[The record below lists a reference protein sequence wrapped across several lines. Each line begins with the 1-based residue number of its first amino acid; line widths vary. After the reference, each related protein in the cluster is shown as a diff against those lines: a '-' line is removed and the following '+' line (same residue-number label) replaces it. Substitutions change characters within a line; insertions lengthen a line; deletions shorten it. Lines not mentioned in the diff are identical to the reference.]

1 MYFLPKFPQYST
13 SILPVLIS
21 RLWPKLK
28 KSIQKSKKSRI
39 ELSTVTQDIDYL
51 KKGTQRYVLSFVNP
65 II

>member
-21 RLWPKLK
+21 RLWPMLK
-28 KSIQKSKKSRI
+28 KSIQKSKKSGI
-39 ELSTVTQDIDYL
+39 ELSTVTQDIDFL
-51 KKGTQRYVLSFVNP
+51 KKGTQRYILSFVNP